1 MASDQPNRCEFEED
15 KLVLRFRT
23 TIQADV
29 NAISP
34 VVEHVMDTA
43 ASMGCTAGKELEVE
57 TALREALA
65 NAIVH
70 GCKKDIGK
78 QVELCVACD
87 KNRGMLIVVRDPGE
101 GFDPTKLPNPTLG
114 QNIFQSHG
122 RGIYLIS
129 QLMDE
134 VHLERGGT
142 EIHMLKK

>member
-1 MASDQPNRCEFEED
+1 MASDQPDRCEFEED

-70 GCKKDIGK
+70 GCKKDVG
-78 QVELCVACD
+78 
-87 KNRGMLIVVRDPGE
+87 
-101 GFDPTKLPNPTLG
+101 
-114 QNIFQSHG
+114 
-122 RGIYLIS
+122 
-129 QLMDE
+129 
-134 VHLERGGT
+134 
-142 EIHMLKK
+142 